1 MGLIKDFLNK
11 FKHGEDVQQQ
21 NIKSSISIGDRKPDY
36 FKGKQISGI
45 LIDGKYYECNAWAH
59 MLEIF
64 VRVIVNEENYMT
76 LVEYLKNN
84 SLLGITFDERDFLR
98 RVHFAVK
105 FDKYD
110 EVIYVT
116 THNTTVNKIE
126 LMKKICKILDVNI
139 ADIRVILR

>member
-1 MGLIKDFLNK
+1 MSLIKDFLNK
-11 FKHGEDVQQQ
+11 FKHGEDVQQ
-21 NIKSSISIGDRKPDY
+21 NIKNSISIGARQSDY
-36 FKGKQISGI
+36 FKGRQISGI
-45 LIDGKYYECNAWAH
+45 VINGRYYECNAWAH

-76 LVEYLKNN
+76 LIEYLRKD

-110 EVIYVT
+110 EVIYIT
-116 THNTTVNKIE
+116 THNTTINKIE
-126 LMKKICKILDVNI
+126 LMKNMCKILNVNI
-139 ADIRVILR
+139 NDIRVILK